1 LSDLFAAADARQAAA
16 TERSAA
22 ADTCFIEQQLPISKL
37 SKETYKE
44 RKSNAGQTLTAL
56 GSYWKGRKPLILV
69 RAVILGLLLPATDDP
84 ARDRAIFLK
93 LMLMDDAGLRKRKA
107 KSIPVARARQLLPA
121 HLHDEAFD
129 GDRWSRRLSRER
141 RSELEILAFDAM
153 GLDEKLTYSVR
164 PEELPDSALDDVWP
178 EVNAHL
184 GTHATSLP
192 ELVRQLGERR
202 FGHLPRVGDP
212 FCGGGSIPF
221 EAARL
226 SCDVYAS
233 DLNPIACLLTWGAL
247 NIVGG
252 SDETRA
258 RIAEAQA
265 RIVAAVDRQI
275 VELGFEH
282 DGFYPVELR
291 LPYDAPTRFPH
302 GWKVNRKGEP
312 VAPETPPYTVTCPQ
326 TGWRVP
332 MVSTFQVHEQTKTIL
347 DLVPDPDTQACR
359 LVPRQGVSDDEW
371 QWAEEGSVIRELG
384 DWFLAYEGPL
394 LHDDSPPEDCLY
406 HVRIP
411 SRAKAYLYCLETRCP
426 KTGWMVPMAPS
437 RVISKNYRTVARLV
451 PDPEAKRFRIEVVTG
466 VTDEEIA
473 AAEAAGTVKDRA
485 LRYTLDGREYV
496 TPITAIRGDVELRS
510 RYPDAESR
518 ARDEERLRQCR
529 NRYSATAG
537 NELRRWEKSDIVPR
551 DGDIFQERLYCI
563 QWSRPDGSLTYA
575 GVTDRDEERERQVTR
590 YVQERLAEWQA
601 AGLVPDSEIEP
612 GTETTR
618 LYRERGWTHWHHLF
632 NPRHLLIGALIRQT
646 MTAESDS
653 DTALGV
659 ALSYCATVDRLSKLT
674 QWRIGFAG
682 SETTAQAADS
692 AEHVFH
698 NQALNTFYNYGS
710 RATSGLWRSF
720 SPKLKKSETSGTGLV
735 RPLPSSEIQQ
745 YCNIWISDPPYADA
759 IQYHEI
765 TEYFLAW
772 LRSNPP
778 RDDWIWDSRRA
789 LAITGEAAQFR
800 ESMVAAYSAMA
811 RHMPDNGLQVVMFTH
826 QDVGVWAT
834 LAEILAAAGLQVTAG
849 WCIATETDKAFSEG
863 NYVQGTV
870 LLILRKRVGEERG
883 YLARLQKPVED
894 AVREQLAT
902 MQALDDREQPNFGD
916 ADYQLAA
923 YTAAL
928 KVLTRFAVI
937 DGRPVAD
944 LLEASRDRGEVS
956 AVERLLGRARQ
967 LASDFLLP
975 EGLPRSVWDDLKPEE
990 RFYLKGLELEQ
1001 AGEVRA
1007 GAYQEMARGF
1017 GIEDYRAML
1026 ASARANQVRMKTA
1039 AEFGRRDLRRA
1050 GTADRAEDAG
1060 LDAFAAGVVRHCLY
1074 AVTEAARADD
1084 LPSALRWFHASL
1096 GNEYWNRRQLVIG
1109 VLDYLAQARSPARA
1123 TEAEV
1128 AAQLAGAVRND
1139 RP

>member
-1 LSDLFAAADARQAAA
+1 
-16 TERSAA
+16 
-22 ADTCFIEQQLPISKL
+22 
-37 SKETYKE
+37 
-44 RKSNAGQTLTAL
+44 
-56 GSYWKGRKPLILV
+56 
-69 RAVILGLLLPATDDP
+69 
-84 ARDRAIFLK
+84 
-93 LMLMDDAGLRKRKA
+93 M
-107 KSIPVARARQLLPA
+107 
-121 HLHDEAFD
+121 
-129 GDRWSRRLSRER
+129 
-141 RSELEILAFDAM
+141 
-153 GLDEKLTYSVR
+153 
-164 PEELPDSALDDVWP
+164 
-178 EVNAHL
+178 
-184 GTHATSLP
+184 
-192 ELVRQLGERR
+192 RQLGERR
-202 FGHLPRVGDP
+202 FGHVPRVGDP

-226 SCDVYAS
+226 GCDVYAS

-258 RIAEAQA
+258 RIAQAQA
-265 RIVAAVDRQI
+265 RIVAEVDRQI

-291 LPYDAPTRFPH
+291 LPNDAPTRFPH
-302 GWKVNRKGEP
+302 GWKVNRRGEP

-332 MVSTFQVHEQTKTIL
+332 MVSTFRVHEPTKTIL
-347 DLVPDPDTQACR
+347 ELVSDHAARCCH
-359 LVPRQGVSDDEW
+359 LVPRQGVCDYEW
-371 QWAEEGSVIRELG
+371 EGAEYGSVSYDPDLK
-384 DWFLAYEGPL
+384 DWFLEYEGPPL
-394 LHDDSPPEDCLY
+394 DENLPEDCHG

-437 RVISKNYRTVARLV
+437 WVISKNYRTVAKLV
-451 PDPEAKRFRIEVVTG
+451 PDPENKHFRIEVATD

-537 NELRRWEKSDIVPR
+537 NDLRRWEKNDVVPR
-551 DGDIFQERLYCI
+551 EGDIFQERLYCI
-563 QWSRPDGSLTYA
+563 QWSRPDGSFFYA
-575 GVTDRDEERERQVTR
+575 GITERDEERERQVTR
-590 YVQERLAEWQA
+590 YVRERLADWQA
-601 AGLVPDSEIEP
+601 QGLVPDSEIEP
-612 GTETTR
+612 GDKTDEPIRT
-618 LYRERGWTHWHHLF
+618 RGWTHWHHLF
-632 NPRHLLIGALIRQT
+632 NPRHLLIGALIRQE
-646 MTAESDS
+646 MQRLSDP

-659 ALSYCATVDRLSKLT
+659 ALGYCATVDRLSKLT
-674 QWRIGFAG
+674 QWRIGFSG

-720 SPKLKKSETSGTGLV
+720 SPKLKKIAALGTGLV
-735 RPLPSSEIQQ
+735 RPFAANEIQQ
-745 YCNIWISDPPYADA
+745 HGSIWITDPPYADA

-772 LRSNPP
+772 LRTNPP

-789 LAITGEAAQFR
+789 LAIRGEAVQFR
-800 ESMVAAYSAMA
+800 QSMVAAYSAMA
-811 RHMPDNGLQVVMFTH
+811 RQMPENGLQVVMFTH

-834 LAEILAAAGLQVTAG
+834 LAEILSAAGLQVTAG

-870 LLILRKRVGEERG
+870 LLILRKRAGEERG

-894 AVREQLAT
+894 AVRKQLAT
-902 MQALDDREQPNFGD
+902 MQALDEREQPNFGD
-916 ADYQLAA
+916 ADYQLGA
-923 YTAAL
+923 YAAAL
-928 KVLTRFAVI
+928 KLLTRYAFI

-944 LLEASRDRGEVS
+944 LLQAGRARGEASE
-956 AVERLLGRARQ
+956 VERLLARARQ
-967 LASDFLLP
+967 LASDFLIP
-975 EGLPRSVWDDLKPEE
+975 DGLPKSVWDDLKPEE

-1017 GIEDYRAML
+1017 GIEDYRPML
-1026 ASARANQVRMKTA
+1026 ASGRANQVRMKTA
-1039 AEFGRRDLRRA
+1039 TEFGRRDLRRA
-1050 GTADRAEDAG
+1050 GSADRAEDAS
-1060 LDAFAAGVVRHCLY
+1060 LDAFAAGIVRHCLY
-1074 AVTEAARADD
+1074 AITEAARADD
-1084 LPSALRWFHASL
+1084 LPSALRWFHGSL
-1096 GNEYWNRRQLVIG
+1096 GNDYWNRRQLVIG
-1109 VLDYLAQARSPARA
+1109 VLDYLARMRSPARA
-1123 TEAEV
+1123 AEAEV

>member
-1 LSDLFAAADARQAAA
+1 MSDLFAAADARQAA
-16 TERSAA
+16 SAQQTA
-22 ADTCFIEQQLPISKL
+22 AVGTCFIEQQLPISKL

-44 RKSNAGQTLTAL
+44 RKANAGQTLTAL

-69 RAVILGLLLPATDDP
+69 RAVILGLLLPATSDS

-93 LMLMDDAGLRKRKA
+93 LMLMDDEGLRKRKA

-121 HLHDEAFD
+121 DLHDEAFD
-129 GDRWSRRLSRER
+129 GDRWSRKLKRER
-141 RSELEILAFDAM
+141 RSQLEILAFDAM
-153 GLDEKLTYSVR
+153 GLDEKLTYCVR
-164 PEELPDSALDDVWP
+164 PEELPDSILDDVWP

-184 GTHATSLP
+184 DTHAMSLP
-192 ELVRQLGERR
+192 ELVRELGERR
-202 FGHLPRVGDP
+202 FGHVPRVGDP

-226 SCDVYAS
+226 GCDVYAS

-258 RIAEAQA
+258 RITEAQA
-265 RIVAAVDRQI
+265 RIVAAVDGQI
-275 VELGFEH
+275 VDLGFEH

-291 LPYDAPTRFPH
+291 LPYNAPTRFPH
-302 GWKVNRKGEP
+302 GWRVNRKGEP
-312 VAPETPPYTVTCPQ
+312 VSPASPPYTVTCPQ

-332 MVSTFQVHEQTKTIL
+332 MVGTFQVHEPTKTIL
-347 DLVPDPDTQACR
+347 DLVPDPDTNCCH
-359 LVPRQGVSDDEW
+359 LVPRQGVPDDEW
-371 QWAEEGSVIRELG
+371 KWAEEGSVTYDLG
-384 DWFLAYEGPL
+384 DWWLVYEGPPL
-394 LHDDSPPEDCLY
+394 DENIPEDCLY

-437 RVISKNYRTVARLV
+437 WVISKNYRTVAKLV
-451 PDPEAKRFRIEVVTG
+451 PDSENKRFRIEVATG
-466 VTDEEIA
+466 ATDEEIA

-518 ARDEERLRQCR
+518 TRDEERLRQCR

-537 NELRRWEKSDIVPR
+537 NDLRRWEKTDIVPR
-551 DGDIFQERLYCI
+551 EDDVFQERLYCI
-563 QWSRPDGSLTYA
+563 QWSRPDGSFYYA

-590 YVQERLAEWQA
+590 YVLERLDDWQA
-601 AGLVPDSEIEP
+601 QGLVPDSEIEP
-612 GTETTR
+612 GDKTDEPIRT
-618 LYRERGWTHWHHLF
+618 RGWTHWHHLF
-632 NPRHLLIGALIRQT
+632 HPRHLLIGARIRQEGLDIPDEAGRMGCT
-646 MTAESDS
+646 IAFSR
-653 DTALGV
+653 ALTWMSRLTRWNVGYEGHVGV
-659 ALSYCATVDRLSKLT
+659 APSADTVKD
-674 QWRIGFAG
+674 
-682 SETTAQAADS
+682 
-692 AEHVFH
+692 VFY
-698 NQALNTFYNYGS
+698 NQALNTFYNYGC
-710 RATSGLWRSF
+710 RSF
-720 SPKLKKSETSGTGLV
+720 PTFEDAFLPPTKGFPVIGPSKLAVAPASDLKGASDV
-735 RPLPSSEIQQ
+735 
-745 YCNIWISDPPYADA
+745 WITDPPYADA
-759 IQYHEI
+759 ILYHEI

-772 LRSNPP
+772 LRTNPP
-778 RDDWIWDSRRA
+778 RDDWSCDSRRA
-789 LAITGEAAQFR
+789 LAIKGEAAQFR
-800 ESMVAAYSAMA
+800 NSMVGAYSAMA
-811 RHMPDNGLQVVMFTH
+811 RQMPDNGLQVVMFTH
-826 QDVGVWAT
+826 QDVAVWAT
-834 LAEILAAAGLQVTAG
+834 LAEILSAAGLQVTAG
-849 WCIATETDKAFSEG
+849 WCIATETESSTRQG

-870 LLILRKRVGEERG
+870 LLILRKRAGEERG

-902 MQALDDREQPNFGD
+902 MQALDDKEQPNFGD

-923 YTAAL
+923 YAAAL
-928 KVLTRFAVI
+928 KVLTRYAVI

-944 LLEASRDRGEVS
+944 LLQAGRARGEASE
-956 AVERLLGRARQ
+956 VERLLGRARQ

-1001 AGEVRA
+1001 VGEVRS

-1026 ASARANQVRMKTA
+1026 ASGRANQVRMKTA

-1050 GTADRAEDAG
+1050 GTADRAEDAS

-1074 AVTEAARADD
+1074 AITEAARADD
-1084 LPSALRWFHASL
+1084 LPSALRWFHGSL

-1109 VLDYLAQARSPARA
+1109 VLDYLARMRSPARA
-1123 TEAEV
+1123 AEAEV